1 MSSKKT
7 LLGII
12 AAGAFVSFISQSSTE
27 AAPHAPQVAV
37 VEAAPLPQPLRPV
50 LTITDGDPTLPTAYY
65 LFDVHYDVDLA
76 IQVSDAR
83 FLLFDKIPE
92 ERRAEIE
99 HGEELVRS
107 ALTCQTQMYRTLEQL
122 YQEKKISLL
131 FEEGEQ
137 QGIAADYSAFISKPF
152 PNMKTATPQRQNDF
166 LRRELSEIIKYQLP
180 FGTGFFSVLY
190 DFPSFGFE
198 SIDINTLYEIAH
210 EAETTYR
217 AASSYF
223 VEHGNDSTYLT
234 LEAKYDAAMEKVMA
248 IDKQRSDAAYD
259 NSLSFAKEWLQ
270 EHPSSPKGYVVNIGK
285 AHELDVL
292 RRFIDETHP
301 NAVFYTCEG

>member
-7 LLGII
+7 LLEII
-12 AAGAFVSFISQSSTE
+12 AAGAFVSFISQSSAE

-37 VEAAPLPQPLRPV
+37 VQATPLPQPLRPV

-65 LFDVHYDVDLA
+65 LFDVHYDLDLA

-99 HGEELVRS
+99 RGEEFVRS

-122 YQEKKISLL
+122 HQEKKISLL

-137 QGIAADYSAFISKPF
+137 HGTAVDYSPFISKPL
-152 PNMKTATPQRQNDF
+152 PDLKTATPQEQNDF

-180 FGTGFFSVLY
+180 FGTGVFSVLY

-210 EAETTYR
+210 EAETAYR

-223 VEHGNDSTYLT
+223 VEHGNDPTYLT
-234 LEAKYDAAMEKVMA
+234 LKAKYSTAMKKVVA

-285 AHELDVL
+285 AHELDIL
-292 RRFIDETHP
+292 RRFIDKTHP